1 MGLEQERAAAQKQLA
16 YLGDVADRHEAR
28 IESAEE
34 RIEALLDKLPALMA
48 EAIKQGA
55 RDAVGDPEFW
65 VAAGRGMRRQ
75 ARDRA
80 GGFLLGGFGFA
91 ARKLMWAGVLA
102 LAIYTAFG
110 PAALLK
116 AWKVLWGA
124 EVG

>member
-1 MGLEQERAAAQKQLA
+1 MGLEQERAAAQKQIE
-16 YLGDVADRHEAR
+16 YLGEVAARHDERLDRLEKVL
-28 IESAEE
+28 ET
-34 RIEALLDKLPALMA
+34 LPGLMA

-65 VAAGRGMRRQ
+65 AAAGRGMHRQ

-80 GGFLLGGFGFA
+80 GGFLLGGVSLA
-91 ARKLMWAGVLA
+91 ARKLMWTVVLV